1 MSETVP
7 KTTHAKVPCGAKES
21 TTPRPYGQSSAGR
34 DTKKRAPGPGRPHPM
49 SLENIR
55 ACRSSPRRSRRSS
68 PPISPSQKPGV
79 DAVAGS
85 REEDEVNA
93 PPVLSRASISELV
106 DRRGHLY
113 RHGGVSSQ
121 SKACVGGETGRRA
134 RSGARNRGGISP
146 QRSTGLPE
154 FAPAPLSVLV
164 DGRCRVS
171 EEDSGQRALGEF
183 WDSCISRSRTE

>member
-7 KTTHAKVPCGAKES
+7 KTTHANVPCGAKES
-21 TTPRPYGQSSAGR
+21 TTPRPYRQSPLAGTR
-34 DTKKRAPGPGRPHPM
+34 RRGLHFLVAPSNVAREHP
-49 SLENIR
+49 SLQIVPSSFATILPAEFTQPKAR
-55 ACRSSPRRSRRSS
+55 RRCCRRT
-68 PPISPSQKPGV
+68 
-79 DAVAGS
+79 

-113 RHGGVSSQ
+113 RHGAPSSK

-154 FAPAPLSVLV
+154 FAPAPFLGSRRWAVSCVGGGFWAASARRVL
-164 DGRCRVS
+164 G
-171 EEDSGQRALGEF
+171 
-183 WDSCISRSRTE
+183 